1 MSANLVYNGVVNKDG
16 IADADK
22 DMISDRKKFLL
33 ETIIREYVK
42 TATPVS
48 SGMLVEKYKLDIS
61 PATVRNEMMEL
72 EEEGYIYQ
80 PHTSAGRVPT
90 ELAYELFVDS
100 SKEAKKKKGL
110 REAEEKM
117 LSQLFKREEAAYKQ
131 TAKAIAEMSGAA
143 VFWAFHKNDLYYT
156 GLSNLFAQ
164 PEFRQVNAVCDMSGI
179 IDRLEEIIDE
189 VFEDLEE
196 GEQVLVGSKNPF
208 GNFLS
213 AVLLKYKANN
223 QSAVLGILGPMRM
236 DYERNLALV
245 EFIKKKFE

>member
-1 MSANLVYNGVVNKDG
+1 
-16 IADADK
+16 
-22 DMISDRKKFLL
+22 MISDRKKFLL
-33 ETIIREYVK
+33 ETIIKEYIK

-80 PHTSAGRVPT
+80 PHTSSGRIPT
-90 ELAYELFVDS
+90 EAAYLLLIADYQG
-100 SKEAKKKKGL
+100 AKKKRNL
-110 REAEEKM
+110 RDTEEK
-117 LSQLFKREEAAYKQ
+117 LLNQIFKRDENAYKL
-131 TAKAIAEMSGAA
+131 TAKAIAEMTGAA
-143 VFWAFHKNDLYYT
+143 VFWAFHKTDLYYT

-164 PEFRQVNAVCDMSGI
+164 PEFRQVDAVCDVSGI

-213 AVLLKYKANN
+213 AVVLKYKHNN
-223 QSAVLGILGPMRM
+223 QSGVLGILGPMRM
-236 DYERNLALV
+236 DYKKNLALV
-245 EFIKKKFE
+245 EFIKRKFE